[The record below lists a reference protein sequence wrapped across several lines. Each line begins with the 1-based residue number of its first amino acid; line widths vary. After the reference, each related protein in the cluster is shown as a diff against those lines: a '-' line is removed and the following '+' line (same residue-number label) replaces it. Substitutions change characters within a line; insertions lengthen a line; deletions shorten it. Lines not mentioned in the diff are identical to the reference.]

1 MVGEIST
8 LTADKAVEIGTN
20 WVSGGPDEWSVPG
33 GMG

>member
-8 LTADKAVEIGTN
+8 MKAGKAVEVGAN
-20 WVSGGPDEWSVPG
+20 WVSGGPDEWSVAG